1 MSGRQDLS
9 EKLVQIDSDLHEHEV
24 VVATLR
30 NLPENRRCW
39 RMVDSCLVEM
49 SCKDAVA
56 ALSSAITGMKKS
68 TKRMSDEVGKKR
80 EEFTQWKQKNNV
92 RIVRAE

>member
-1 MSGRQDLS
+1 M
-9 EKLVQIDSDLHEHEV
+9 
-24 VVATLR
+24 
-30 NLPENRRCW
+30 
-39 RMVDSCLVEM
+39 EM

-68 TKRMSDEVGKKR
+68 TKRMSDEIGKKR